1 MSKYRS
7 VYVAAHMGTYEDFIE
22 LFKEGEQYEKDY
34 RGRTLLSTAL
44 VNTKPEEKYK
54 IANFLIN
61 KGADVK
67 VVSKDGATLF
77 FQLFGYGS
85 DDIIKTTM
93 LCKALLEKGAD
104 ITAIYKP
111 HKTVMFKRIFTYN
124 LVPEVEMIPL
134 YDLIFSQEGLRL
146 LKKDK
151 WGLTVL
157 EFAQRT
163 KREIGIKYI
172 EDYIK
177 KYNLK
182 EED

>member
-1 MSKYRS
+1 MSKYLNS
-7 VYVAAHMGTYEDFIE
+7 DAAAEMGTYEDFIE
-22 LFKEGEQYEKDY
+22 MFEEGEQYKKNVI
-34 RGRTLLSTAL
+34 GWTLLRTAL
-44 VNTKPEEKYK
+44 VNTKSEEKYK